1 MDRLYRA
8 FAPDS
13 DYKTRLDRDTTSEAL
28 ARILAKPLALWTATD
43 VNRAMMSRAYMDG
56 GRADPL
62 GARDRVTAWFKQT
75 YPGKVDL
82 SGGARAVGQAFAF
95 PESRRELDET
105 LARRA
110 AGQLLQDHGRHGDT
124 LLAHITEQEAML
136 LHLATDGG
144 SINPMTGLLEF
155 WEDRDDN
162 DTLGGTSGQSAGA
175 SVSDTGDV
183 AGNLHS
189 GDDQAGDDWAD
200 GGQDPSAFDG
210 FDTGNPDEDETGWNE
225 SWGGG
230 GDDQPSIVSDRESW
244 GRPHIGPPGIG
255 DPDDH
260 GLPGGDGRK
269 SKDYTS
275 VIGAKEE
282 ERQAISRRAE
292 EKERDQKIQQLSTQL
307 YQSKA
312 YKESYKQSLRNQKEV
327 VDQAKKAEGEASL
340 KLGDASAQG
349 LGVFLG
355 QTLIGTVAR
364 GAAGRLGKGRDAL
377 KGIGDAALDAYMP
390 DPTIKTLHEDLQKAR
405 DAHSTARQTY
415 QALKEE
421 ADRHQSEVDRIQA
434 EIDKLE
440 Q

>member
-1 MDRLYRA
+1 
-8 FAPDS
+8 
-13 DYKTRLDRDTTSEAL
+13 
-28 ARILAKPLALWTATD
+28 
-43 VNRAMMSRAYMDG
+43 MMSRAYMVG
-56 GRADPL
+56 GHADPL

-210 FDTGNPDEDETGWNE
+210 FDTGNPDEDETDWNE

-230 GDDQPSIVSDRESW
+230 GDNKPSTTSDWEYR
-244 GRPHIGPPGIG
+244 GKPHIGPPGIG

-260 GLPGGDGRK
+260 GLPGGDGKR
-269 SKDYTS
+269 SKDYHNMM
-275 VIGAKEE
+275 AEQQQRDRQRQEDQQQAE
-282 ERQAISRRAE
+282 ERRRHAQE
-292 EKERDQKIQQLSTQL
+292 EQKIEKKKGGLKNKLAAAQNNARAL
-307 YQSKA
+307 QSKI
-312 YKESYKQSLRNQKEV
+312 EELNQKI
-327 VDQAKKAEGEASL
+327 DKQA
-340 KLGDASAQG
+340 
-349 LGVFLG
+349 GVARLRTHN
-355 QTLIGTVAR
+355 QKMTVA
-364 GAAGRLGKGRDAL
+364 AMQIAL
-377 KGIGDAALDAYMP
+377 MKVWA
-390 DPTIKTLHEDLQKAR
+390 QR
-405 DAHSTARQTY
+405 S
-415 QALKEE
+415 
-421 ADRHQSEVDRIQA
+421 
-434 EIDKLE
+434 
-440 Q
+440 